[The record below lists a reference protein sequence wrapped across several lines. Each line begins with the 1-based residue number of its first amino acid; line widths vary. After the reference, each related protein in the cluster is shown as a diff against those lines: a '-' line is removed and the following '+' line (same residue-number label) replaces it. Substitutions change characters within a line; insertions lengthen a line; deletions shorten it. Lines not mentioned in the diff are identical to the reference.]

1 LVFDFFFRL
10 SSTCLPDFVGGCFYF
25 PVMPPAQASLVAN
38 PPPVRQPKLDEALPP
53 SERELRELT
62 FVVVDLETTGGS
74 AASCEITEIG
84 AVKVRGGEII
94 GEFATLVR
102 PHATIPPFIAVLTGI
117 TDAMVASS
125 PALGAALPAFL
136 EFARGCVL
144 VAHNAP
150 FDVGFLK
157 AGCAQ
162 LELDWPGFETVDT
175 ALLAR
180 RILTRDETPNCKLST
195 LAQYFRASEQPCHRA
210 LADARATVDV
220 LHGLFER
227 LGPLGITTIDEL
239 RSFSGLV
246 PAKVRRK
253 KHLADNLP
261 NAPGVYIFR
270 DAQGRALYI
279 GTSRNVRTR
288 VRSYFTASELR
299 TRMAEMVS
307 IAERIDVVPC
317 AHSLEAEVRELRL
330 IAEHKPRYNRR
341 SRWPERA
348 IWIKLTVEPFPRLS
362 HVRVVRDDG
371 ATYLGPFG
379 GARQAELAA
388 AALHETFPLRQCGG
402 RLSVSVRRAACVL
415 AELAKCGA
423 PCTGAQSREEYAVH
437 VAAASRAITAD
448 PAAVVA
454 AMNLRMSA
462 LSDADRYEDAAVQ
475 RDRLVAFIRV
485 TARRQRLT
493 ALAGI
498 TELVA
503 ARPDG
508 AGGWELSVV
517 RHGRLVA
524 SGKASAGAAV
534 RPYIA
539 ALLATAET
547 VFAGPGPLPAA
558 SAEETECILRWLEGP
573 GARLVE
579 SSHAWAS
586 PAWGAGGRSE
596 WLAAMSDHGALP
608 GNKPERRSM
617 RTTSRPP
624 RPDPHGPVTPTGP
637 PGPGRRFGG

>member
-1 LVFDFFFRL
+1 
-10 SSTCLPDFVGGCFYF
+10 
-25 PVMPPAQASLVAN
+25 M
-38 PPPVRQPKLDEALPP
+38 RQPKLDEALPP

-74 AASCEITEIG
+74 PALCEITEIG

-102 PHATIPPFIAVLTGI
+102 PSATIPPFIAVLTGI

-125 PALGAALPAFL
+125 PRLASVLPAFL

-150 FDVGFLK
+150 FDLGFLK

-162 LELDWPGFETVDT
+162 LELDWPAFESVDT

-195 LAQYFRASEQPCHRA
+195 LAVFFRATEQPCHRA

-227 LGPLGITTIDEL
+227 LGPLGITSMDEL

-246 PAKVRRK
+246 PAAVRRK

-261 NAPGVYIFR
+261 NTPGVYVFR

-341 SRWPERA
+341 SRFPERA
-348 IWIKLTVEPFPRLS
+348 IWLKLTVEPFPRLS
-362 HVRVVRDDG
+362 QVRVVRDDG

-379 GARQAELAA
+379 SARQAELAA
-388 AALHETFPLRQCGG
+388 AALHESFPLRQCGG

-415 AELAKCGA
+415 AEIAKCGA
-423 PCTGAQSREEYAVH
+423 PCTGSQSREEYAVH
-437 VAAASRAITAD
+437 VAAAACAITAD
-448 PAAVVA
+448 PVAVVNA
-454 AMNLRMSA
+454 LQRRMTVLA
-462 LSDADRYEDAAVQ
+462 DADRYEEAAVH
-475 RDRLVAFIRV
+475 RDRLAAFIRV
-485 TARRQRLT
+485 SARRQRLAALT
-493 ALAGI
+493 AI

-508 AGGWELSVV
+508 AGGWELSVT
-517 RHGRLVA
+517 RYGRLVA
-524 SGKASAGAAV
+524 SGRAPSGAAV
-534 RPYIA
+534 RPYVA

-547 VFAGPGPLPAA
+547 VVAGPGPLPAA
-558 SAEETECILRWLEGP
+558 SAEETECILRWLERP

-579 SSHAWAS
+579 SSDPWAS
-586 PAWGAGGRSE
+586 PAWGAAGQGQWLSE
-596 WLAAMSDHGALP
+596 RPSAP
-608 GNKPERRSM
+608 GSKPERRGM
-617 RTTSRPP
+617 RTSARPA
-624 RPDPHGPVTPTGP
+624 RPDPHGPITPTGP